1 MNYSDEYGNWKILG
15 KVSVTFSEKTININ
29 PSSIKLLRFTA
40 VVDWS
45 AWNTKWLERT
55 YALCAFSYGLSN
67 KNKAKSFRYY
77 PHPVPLINEFNLINT
92 GNLKPLGLIV
102 KGIQQRYYKGSYFYN
117 PLPWELQIEE
127 YINE

>member
-15 KVSVTFSEKTININ
+15 RISVTLGEKSITIN

-40 VVDWS
+40 ITDWNE
-45 AWNTKWLERT
+45 WNRMWLQRS
-55 YALCAFSYGLSN
+55 YALCAFSYGFSN

-77 PHPVPLINEFNLINT
+77 PHPVPLISEFDLINT
-92 GNLKPLGLIV
+92 GNLKPLGLVV
-102 KGIQQRYYKGSYFYN
+102 KGVQYRYHRGSYFYN

-127 YINE
+127 YIDG